1 MTISSQDFKETLA
14 HLAGAVTVITTCD
27 VEGQPRGFT
36 ATSFCSVSLE
46 PPLVLC
52 CLSTDADCYAAFA
65 DARYFAVNIL
75 TKQQEAE
82 SQRFAF
88 SGSEKYRGVAFERG
102 QTGMPLLANSLATLE
117 CSLYAKYP
125 GGDHIIILGL
135 VEHGNITSSEEAGK
149 PLLYYAH
156 QYGTF
161 ASLPR
166 DIEE

>member
-14 HLAGAVTVITTCD
+14 QLAGAVTVITTYD
-27 VEGQPRGFT
+27 AEGQPRGFT

-52 CLSTDADCYAAFA
+52 CLSIDADCYTAFA

-75 TKQQEAE
+75 TEQQEEE

-88 SGSEKYRGVAFERG
+88 SGSEKYSGVAFVSG
-102 QTGMPLLANSLATLE
+102 QTGMPLLANRLATLE
-117 CSLYAKYP
+117 CSVYARYP
-125 GGDHIIILGL
+125 GGDHVIILGL
-135 VEHGNITSSEEAGK
+135 VEHGNITMPENSAK

-156 QYGTF
+156 HYGTF
-161 ASLPR
+161 AQK
-166 DIEE
+166 